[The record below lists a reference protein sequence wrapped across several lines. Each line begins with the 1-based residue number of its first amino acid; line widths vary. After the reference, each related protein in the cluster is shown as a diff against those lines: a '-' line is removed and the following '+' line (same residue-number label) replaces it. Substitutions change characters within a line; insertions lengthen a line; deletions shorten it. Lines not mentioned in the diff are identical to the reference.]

1 MLVLLS
7 APRGRVSAARV
18 VAHGRERERAP
29 RVVVR
34 LPGVRVVPAPAEGHP
49 PAIPSDREG

>member
-18 VAHGRERERAP
+18 VAHAREREPAP
-29 RVVVR
+29 RVVR
-34 LPGVRVVPAPAEGHP
+34 LPGARVVSAPAEDHP
-49 PAIPSDREG
+49 PALPSGGDG